1 MAQVGQVIVNPLS
14 GERMVIQQTAASTN
28 GRLLAFE
35 LVLPPGG
42 HVPASHVHPVI
53 EERFTIVDG
62 RMRFRRGLGH
72 LTATSG
78 QTVIVPPG
86 TVHRFANAGIK
97 EARVL
102 VEARPALRME
112 NLLEV
117 TAKLAQEGRTLANG
131 TPRPLEMAL
140 FLKEFE
146 QEVRVP
152 WVPASFVEMATDV
165 LAHIAKRRGVSLPG
179 RRQIAA

>member
-1 MAQVGQVIVNPLS
+1 MAYVGQIIVNPLS
-14 GERMVIQQTAASTN
+14 REKMVIQQTAASTN

-35 LVLPPGG
+35 LILPPGG

-53 EERFTIVDG
+53 EERFQVLGG
-62 RMRFRRGLGH
+62 RMRFRRGLRH
-72 LTATSG
+72 VTATSG
-78 QTVIVPPG
+78 QTVVVPPG
-86 TVHRFANAGIK
+86 TVHRFANGGDE

-112 NLLEV
+112 TLLEV
-117 TAKLAQEGRTLANG
+117 TAELAREGRTLANG

-152 WVPASFVEMATDV
+152 WVPAPVVGMFTASLTRMAE
-165 LAHIAKRRGVSLPG
+165 RRGISLPV
-179 RRQIAA
+179 RRRIAA

>member
-1 MAQVGQVIVNPLS
+1 MAYVGQIIVNPLS
-14 GERMVIQQTAASTN
+14 RETMVIQQTAASTN
-28 GRLLAFE
+28 GRVLAFE
-35 LVLPPGG
+35 LILPPGG

-53 EERFTIVDG
+53 EERFQVLTG
-62 RMRFRRGLGH
+62 RMRFRKGLRH
-72 LTATSG
+72 VTATSG
-78 QTVIVPPG
+78 QTVVVPPG
-86 TVHRFANAGIK
+86 TVHRFMNGGDE

-117 TAKLAQEGRTLANG
+117 TAELAREGRTLANG

-146 QEVRVP
+146 REVRVP
-152 WVPASFVEMATDV
+152 WMPASVVEVVTTALARMAG
-165 LAHIAKRRGVSLPG
+165 RRGVTLPV
-179 RRQIAA
+179 RRRIAA